1 MFVLKVLRESCWSLY
16 HVDVDVHHSI
26 QNMSCVQVG
35 LQVYASTVALEL
47 VEIETDL
54 SASV

>member
-16 HVDVDVHHSI
+16 HVDVYVHHSI